1 MANLTDSAL
10 HRLLANPRDS
20 RPGLLDN
27 KSRLKMLRKLS
38 LQNTE
43 ITDVSMRYITQYL
56 PHLSSL
62 LLSGCWKLSDTG
74 LAQLGVTEFSV
85 VESLTQ
91 LDISSCRALTDNGL
105 SHLYKYESVIERSWA
120 RYTN

>member
-10 HRLLANPRDS
+10 HRLLASPRDS

-27 KSRLKMLRKLS
+27 KSRLKMLKRLS

-43 ITDVSMRYITQYL
+43 ITDVSMRYVTQYL

-62 LLSGCWKLSDTG
+62 TLSGCWKLSDTG
-74 LAQLGVTEFSV
+74 LAQLGVTEFST
-85 VESLTQ
+85 VESLTS
-91 LDISSCRALTDNGL
+91 LDIASCRALTDTGL
-105 SHLYKYESVIERSWA
+105 AHLQK
-120 RYTN
+120 

>member
-43 ITDVSMRYITQYL
+43 ITDVSVRYITQYL

-62 LLSGCWKLSDTG
+62 NLSGCWKLSDTG

-105 SHLYKYESVIERSWA
+105 SHLYKYDSLSERSRA
-120 RYTN
+120 QY

>member
-10 HRLLANPRDS
+10 HRLLASPRDS

-27 KSRLKMLRKLS
+27 KSRLKMLKKLS

-56 PHLSSL
+56 PHLASL
-62 LLSGCWKLSDTG
+62 NLSGCWK
-74 LAQLGVTEFSV
+74 V
-85 VESLTQ
+85 VYLMMIYFQCIVEDPYILFV
-91 LDISSCRALTDNGL
+91 
-105 SHLYKYESVIERSWA
+105 SVI
-120 RYTN
+120 YFIYYF

>member
-10 HRLLANPRDS
+10 HRLLGSPRDS

-27 KSRLKMLRKLS
+27 KTRLKMLRKLS
-38 LQNTE
+38 LENTE

-56 PHLSSL
+56 PHLSTL
-62 LLSGCWKLSDTG
+62 AVSGCWKLSDTG
-74 LAQLGVTEFSV
+74 LAQLGVAEFSTM
-85 VESLTQ
+85 ETLTS

-105 SHLYKYESVIERSWA
+105 AHLYK
-120 RYTN
+120 

>member
-1 MANLTDSAL
+1 
-10 HRLLANPRDS
+10 
-20 RPGLLDN
+20 
-27 KSRLKMLRKLS
+27 MLRKLG

-62 LLSGCWKLSDTG
+62 NLSGCWKLSDTG
-74 LAQLGVTEFSV
+74 LAQLGVTEFSA
-85 VESLTQ
+85 VETLTH

-105 SHLYKYESVIERSWA
+105 SHLYKYESLIKRTELS
-120 RYTN
+120 TN